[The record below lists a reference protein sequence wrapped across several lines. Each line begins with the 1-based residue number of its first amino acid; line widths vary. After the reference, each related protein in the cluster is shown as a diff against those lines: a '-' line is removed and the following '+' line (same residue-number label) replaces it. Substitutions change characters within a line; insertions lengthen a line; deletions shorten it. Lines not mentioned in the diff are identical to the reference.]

1 MCNTPNLFTF
11 ARILLIPIIIFAIHF
26 QFYVIALSIAIFAVL
41 TDYLDG
47 WLARKLAQ
55 TSTLGSLLDPVA
67 DKFFEIFLLGYLLNF
82 YEEKLFL
89 TYFVL
94 MTLRNCLQL
103 SVFPVLMWWKKI
115 SFKVRPML
123 PAKIATGFGMAIV
136 LVMIVNLDLQQYTLT
151 FVMRS
156 LFVLGIGLEVY
167 MLVTFIPRYWLIY
180 HGRHDTFI

>member
-1 MCNTPNLFTF
+1 MCNLPNFLTF

-47 WLARKLAQ
+47 WLARKLAK

-89 TYFVL
+89 TYFKAYF
-94 MTLRNCLQL
+94 
-103 SVFPVLMWWKKI
+103 FPPHK
-115 SFKVRPML
+115 
-123 PAKIATGFGMAIV
+123 
-136 LVMIVNLDLQQYTLT
+136 
-151 FVMRS
+151 
-156 LFVLGIGLEVY
+156 
-167 MLVTFIPRYWLIY
+167 
-180 HGRHDTFI
+180 HGKN